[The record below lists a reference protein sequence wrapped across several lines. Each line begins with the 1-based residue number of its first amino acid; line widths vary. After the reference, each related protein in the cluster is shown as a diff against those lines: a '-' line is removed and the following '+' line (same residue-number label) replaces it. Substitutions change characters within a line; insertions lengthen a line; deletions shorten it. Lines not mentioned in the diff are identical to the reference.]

1 MSQLFSTELVP
12 VSDRVEAWQWNA
24 QRICGDCRIELPRSS
39 FHGSIE
45 IREIGA
51 LKLTRFSSSPLSF
64 RKWPVDAVASENQS
78 CIVITQLQGFR
89 RYVQNGANV
98 LLQAGDSTV
107 IDSSRPWSSSCGT
120 ECVRLYFR
128 VPRWMME
135 ARLQTRKIPIVCKI
149 SGSSRAGAALAS
161 LSKSLYDHPERTEEE
176 EAAALNAYF
185 DTLTGCLGLGGI
197 SKRNTQDLRARITHY
212 VDARLS
218 DSSLAPGEV
227 ASAVGISLRHLHRVF
242 SATGKTFGDYVRAR
256 RLKNCLRDLGN
267 PGLTHKSITEV
278 AFSWGFSDAAHFS
291 HSFRKQFGVSPR
303 AFRAGSP
310 QATGLRNYVADD
322 VSPLRY
328 DHLN

>member
-1 MSQLFSTELVP
+1 MPQLFSTELVP
-12 VSDRVEAWQWNA
+12 VSDRVDAWQWNA
-24 QRICGDCRIELPRSS
+24 QQICGDCRIELPRASL
-39 FHGSIE
+39 HGSIE

-89 RYVQNGANV
+89 RYVQNGSDV
-98 LLQAGDSTV
+98 WLQAGDSTV

-149 SGSSRAGAALAS
+149 SGCSRAGAALAR
-161 LSKSLYDHPERTEEE
+161 LSKSLYDQPERTEEE
-176 EAAALNAYF
+176 EAAALNGYF
-185 DTLTGCLGLGGI
+185 ETLTGCLGLGGI
-197 SKRNTQDLRARITHY
+197 SKQHTQDLRARIRHF

-218 DSSLAPGEV
+218 DSSLAPAEV
-227 ASAVGISLRHLHRVF
+227 ASAMGISLRHLHRVF
-242 SATGKTFGDYVRAR
+242 SATGKTFGDYLRAR
-256 RLKNCLRDLGN
+256 RLENCLRDLAN
-267 PGLTHKSITEV
+267 PRLTHKSITEV
-278 AFSWGFSDAAHFS
+278 AFSWGFSDAEHFS

-310 QATGLRNYVADD
+310 QATGFRNYVADH

-328 DHLN
+328 DQLN